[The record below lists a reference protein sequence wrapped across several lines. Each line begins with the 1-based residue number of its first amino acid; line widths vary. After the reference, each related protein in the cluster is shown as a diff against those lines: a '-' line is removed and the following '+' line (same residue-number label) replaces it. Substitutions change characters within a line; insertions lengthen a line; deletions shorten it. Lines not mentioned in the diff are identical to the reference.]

1 MLRRS
6 NGRAD
11 VSTTNLRPF
20 MTESC
25 LNGGVLPS
33 PSEPDLRVRRATAED
48 ASGIVAVLTTV
59 VDERV
64 HSAID
69 RVWSVEQ
76 ERRYLESLSAR
87 EVIHVAVDDANRV
100 VGLQILD
107 RWSAMLDSMAHV
119 GQVGTFLLPAWRSR
133 GVGRGLWNATVA
145 FARDAKYQKLV
156 VQVRGTNAHAQSFY
170 RRLGFADCGR
180 LSRQVIIDGSPDDE
194 ILMEL
199 FL

>member
-1 MLRRS
+1 LK
-6 NGRAD
+6 
-11 VSTTNLRPF
+11 
-20 MTESC
+20 
-25 LNGGVLPS
+25 
-33 PSEPDLRVRRATAED
+33 VRRATPED
-48 ASGIVAVLTTV
+48 APGIVGVLAAVI
-59 VDERV
+59 DERV

-87 EVIHVAVDDANRV
+87 EVIHVALDDADRV

-107 RWSAMLDSMAHV
+107 RWSAVLDSMAHV
-119 GQVGTFLLPAWRSR
+119 GQVGTFLLPAWRGR
-133 GVGRGLWNATVA
+133 GVGRDLWNATVA
-145 FARDAKYQKLV
+145 FARDARYQKLV

-170 RRLGFADCGR
+170 RRLAFAECGR
-180 LSRQVIIDGSPDDE
+180 LSRQVIIDGSQDDE